1 MMNIFRVLGNR
12 LAAMF
17 ATHVAL
23 DFEKQFLS
31 LQSDRK
37 AELLLKADELE
48 ERGLGGLAVEL
59 REQAA
64 SLSLEAPLASTNTAF
79 GEFSDDPAGIVAV
92 AEPLRIERSYRR
104 SRSHRRKRRHGRR
117 RENARLRHEGNAFT

>member
-1 MMNIFRVLGNR
+1 MNIFRVLGNR

-23 DFEKQFLS
+23 DFEKHFLS

-64 SLSLEAPLASTNTAF
+64 SLSLEAPLASANAAF
-79 GEFSDDPAGIVAV
+79 GEFSDGPAGIVAV
-92 AEPLRIERSYRR
+92 AEPLRIATKLQKKSKPQKKTTTRKTS
-104 SRSHRRKRRHGRR
+104 RKRKAAKRR
-117 RENARLRHEGNAFT
+117 

>member
-64 SLSLEAPLASTNTAF
+64 SLSLEAPLASTNTVL

-92 AEPLRIERSYRR
+92 AEPLRIATKLQKKSKPQKKTTTRKTS
-104 SRSHRRKRRHGRR
+104 RKRKVATRR
-117 RENARLRHEGNAFT
+117 

>member
-48 ERGLGGLAVEL
+48 QRGFDRLAVEL

-92 AEPLRIERSYRR
+92 AEPLRIATKLQKKSKPQKKTTTRKTSTTRR
-104 SRSHRRKRRHGRR
+104 S
-117 RENARLRHEGNAFT
+117 

>member
-37 AELLLKADELE
+37 ADLLLKADELE
-48 ERGLGGLAVEL
+48 ERGLGLLAVEL

-64 SLSLEAPLASTNTAF
+64 SLSSEAPLARTNAAF
-79 GEFSDDPAGIVAV
+79 GEFDNGPTASVLV
-92 AEPLRIERSYRR
+92 AEPRRIASETTKKTTTRKTS
-104 SRSHRRKRRHGRR
+104 RKRKVAKRR
-117 RENARLRHEGNAFT
+117 

>member
-48 ERGLGGLAVEL
+48 ERGLESLAAEL

-64 SLSLEAPLASTNTAF
+64 SLSFETPLASTNAML
-79 GEFSDDPAGIVAV
+79 GEFSDGPSVSTVV
-92 AEPLRIERSYRR
+92 AEPLRLESKT
-104 SRSHRRKRRHGRR
+104 SRKTTTRKTSRKRKVAKRR
-117 RENARLRHEGNAFT
+117 

>member
-92 AEPLRIERSYRR
+92 AEPLRIATKLQKKSKPQKKTTTRKTS
-104 SRSHRRKRRHGRR
+104 RKRKVATRR
-117 RENARLRHEGNAFT
+117 

>member
-64 SLSLEAPLASTNTAF
+64 SLSLEAPLASTNTVL
-79 GEFSDDPAGIVAV
+79 GEFNDGPTASVVVTEPRRIASETTKKSTTRKTSRTRKVA
-92 AEPLRIERSYRR
+92 
-104 SRSHRRKRRHGRR
+104 KRR
-117 RENARLRHEGNAFT
+117 

>member
-64 SLSLEAPLASTNTAF
+64 SLSLEAPLASANTAF

-92 AEPLRIERSYRR
+92 AEPLRIATKLQKKSKPQKKTTTRKTS
-104 SRSHRRKRRHGRR
+104 RKRKVATRR
-117 RENARLRHEGNAFT
+117 

>member
-37 AELLLKADELE
+37 AELLLKADELAE
-48 ERGLGGLAVEL
+48 PGLGGLAVEL

-92 AEPLRIERSYRR
+92 AEPLRIATKLQKKSKPQKKTTTRKTSTTRR
-104 SRSHRRKRRHGRR
+104 S
-117 RENARLRHEGNAFT
+117 

>member
-64 SLSLEAPLASTNTAF
+64 SLSLEAPLASTNTVL
-79 GEFSDDPAGIVAV
+79 GEFNDGPTASVV
-92 AEPLRIERSYRR
+92 VTEPLRIATKLQKKSKPQKKTTTRKTS
-104 SRSHRRKRRHGRR
+104 RKRKVATRR
-117 RENARLRHEGNAFT
+117 

>member
-1 MMNIFRVLGNR
+1 MTNIFRVLGNR

-37 AELLLKADELE
+37 AELLLKADQLDEQGLE
-48 ERGLGGLAVEL
+48 SLAAEL
-59 REQAA
+59 REQALE
-64 SLSLEAPLASTNTAF
+64 LSHQTPMASTNATF
-79 GEFSDDPAGIVAV
+79 GDFGNAEILATVV
-92 AEPLRIERSYRR
+92 AEPARIESKVPSKTTTRKTS
-104 SRSHRRKRRHGRR
+104 RKRKVAKRR
-117 RENARLRHEGNAFT
+117 